1 MKVQSD
7 GLYFKALKSGKVF
20 QIPADNVESVEW
32 MPAARGCELKVMAK
46 DGTVTKFS
54 GFKNEASNYI

>member
-1 MKVQSD
+1 LKVQND

-20 QIPADNVESVEW
+20 QIPADGIENLEW
-32 MPAARGCELKVMAK
+32 MPAARGYELKVMAK

-54 GFKNEASNYI
+54 GFKNEASS